1 MILAAMLRT
10 SEDALI
16 CDMAETY
23 HVYNWRALPVQ
34 TAAVLAV
41 GLRDDSRVK
50 MMMAGSRHTAKELL
64 LAGIADRL
72 SVLIWQ
78 NTEDGRKGRN
88 KPQMIVEQMTQ
99 CKTESNV
106 VAYNSIEEYEAA
118 REEIRRA
125 INGGH

>member
-41 GLRDDSRVK
+41 GLRDGSRVK

-99 CKTESNV
+99 HKTESNV

-118 REEIRRA
+118 REEIRRT

>member
-1 MILAAMLRT
+1 MIT
-10 SEDALI
+10 VGEDELI
-16 CDMAETY
+16 CDLAEIY
-23 HVYNWRALPVQ
+23 GIYEYRAYSPLYIG
-34 TAAVLAV
+34 TLAA

-99 CKTESNV
+99 HKTESNV

-118 REEIRRA
+118 REEIRRT